1 MAKLIPVRTFV
12 PDTGKASQIVPERR
26 QAVMRTAAFS
36 EQANV
41 TFRPS
46 CMRLAATLFL
56 ILSMALFP
64 CPDIEKSVDA
74 YVAENFAADEE
85 NPVQV
90 HTKIIRLSPAVTAV
104 QFHLPAEKGDN
115 DAQPKYLVA
124 FFTGSTKCEFAQQWD
139 GQVAEV
145 VDFER
150 SKFVLIKTESTDDE
164 MAQTHYQFVTVTP
177 DGAVGNTQDQHGTEI
192 EFSQS
197 VEPRCD
203 GRVGTMTTWSR
214 DANDSRAVTIR
225 ERRSDRDDK
234 CRIIEDAST
243 YRYYRLTSQNWHLD
257 EVENKTVAEHSP

>member
-1 MAKLIPVRTFV
+1 
-12 PDTGKASQIVPERR
+12 
-26 QAVMRTAAFS
+26 
-36 EQANV
+36 
-41 TFRPS
+41 
-46 CMRLAATLFL
+46 MRLAATLFF
-56 ILSMALFP
+56 IFSMALFP

-90 HTKIIRLSPAVTAV
+90 HTKIIRLSPAVSAV
-104 QFHLPAEKGDN
+104 QLQLPAEQD
-115 DAQPKYLVA
+115 DAEAQPKDFVA
-124 FFTGSTKCEFAQQWD
+124 FFTGQSNCEFAQQWD

-150 SKFVLIKTESTDDE
+150 SKFILIKTESADGE
-164 MAQTHYQFVTVTP
+164 MTQTHYQFVTVAP
-177 DGAVGNTQDQHGTEI
+177 DGTVANTQDQHGTEI

-197 VEPRCD
+197 IEPRCD

-243 YRYYRLTSQNWHLD
+243 YRYYRVTSQNWHLD
-257 EVENKTVAEHSP
+257 DGANDEPVANKATR